1 MGILNALSTAV
12 TGLSAQS
19 YALEN
24 LSGNIANSQTVG
36 FKRVDTS
43 FVDLIPNSPAGHEIS
58 GSVASYSNL
67 TNTIQ
72 GTLKTTGIATN
83 MALNGDGYFTV
94 AENQG
99 SNAAPAFSGTNLY
112 TRRGDFSMDANGYL
126 VNGSGSFLVGAVA
139 GAGTGPI
146 KIPST
151 PVPAKQTA
159 TVNYQANLPSYPKT
173 TNAVATTAG
182 SELLSTTLAAQTTI
196 AASDN
201 TSFQAQSIPGGDVTV
216 YDTAGTPVTM
226 TMRWAKTAT
235 SASGGTDTWQL
246 YYQNA
251 PNATGTAAQW
261 TKVNTS
267 FTFTPAG
274 KMTAPTGPVAISPL
288 AINGTTIG
296 AVNMNFGSGSMTQYA
311 DQNGTISNSS
321 ISQDGYTT
329 GSLNNISISS
339 DGRISGSYSNGQ
351 IATLATVQI
360 AHFKANDALKRLD
373 GGNYA
378 QTADSGSP
386 SFGLQGASLTGGS
399 VEMSNTD
406 ISEEFSKMIVTQQA
420 YSANTK
426 VMSTAQQMLQDVIN
440 IIR

>member
-43 FVDLIPNSPAGHEIS
+43 FVDLIPNSPAGHEVA

-72 GTLKTTGIATN
+72 GTLKNTGIATN

-99 SNAAPAFSGTNLY
+99 SKSAPAFGGQMLY
-112 TRRGDFSMDANGYL
+112 TRRGDFSLDANGYL
-126 VNGSGSFLVGAVA
+126 VNGSGSFLVGNVA

-146 KIPST
+146 KVASAPI
-151 PVPAKQTA
+151 PAKQSA
-159 TVNYQANLPSYPKT
+159 TINYQANLPSYPKT
-173 TNAVATTAG
+173 ASATSTAG
-182 SELLSTTLAAQTTI
+182 SELLSATLAGQTTI
-196 AASDN
+196 AANDN
-201 TSFQAQSIPGGDVTV
+201 AAFQSQTIPAGEVTV

-226 TMRWAKTAT
+226 TMRWGKTAT

-274 KMTAPTGPVAISPL
+274 KMTAPTSAVAISSL

-296 AVNMNFGSGSMTQYA
+296 AVSMNFGSGAVTQYA
-311 DQNGTISNSS
+311 DQNGTISNTN
-321 ISQDGYTT
+321 INQDGFTT
-329 GSLNNISISS
+329 GTLNNISVSS
-339 DGRISGSYSNGQ
+339 DGSIVGSYSNGQ
-351 IATLATVQI
+351 ISTLATVQI
-360 AHFKANDALKRLD
+360 AHFRANDALKRLD
-373 GGNYA
+373 GGTYA
-378 QTADSGSP
+378 QTSDSGAP
-386 SFGLQGASLTGGS
+386 SFGLQGSSLTGGS